1 MIGLV
6 IAALATTAAAE
17 ANEILV
23 VAERLQR
30 VTVRVTQDHEGHWYC
45 SMDASSGV
53 PSLDANLCKAVT
65 KCVRKG
71 AATEAATRACVT
83 DSKAFLLAQYRRE
96 WARRH

>member
-1 MIGLV
+1 MLL
-6 IAALATTAAAE
+6 AALAVASTAAAE
-17 ANEILV
+17 PNEIVV

-30 VTVRVTQDHEGHWYC
+30 VTVSVTQDREGRWYC

-65 KCVRKG
+65 KCVRNG
-71 AATEAATRACVT
+71 AATEAATRACVS
-83 DSKAFLLAQYRRE
+83 DSKSFLLAQYRRE